1 MNVKTYRTKSLQEA
15 LDNIKRDLGSEALVL
30 STREVVASRPFG
42 FLRKPKWEVAAAARP
57 ETATAAGSAPAQA
70 PAPAPAT
77 AAAVATAPA
86 PLKMPKPAEPKD
98 MDDMPVTTRR
108 NPVNDRRIDLL
119 LEEMDEVKRS
129 LKTIGKSMPAR
140 PSGPSGDAQGG
151 GVYHELVN
159 QGIDSEMA
167 ESLIQSA
174 SRGNPSP
181 GELRSRV
188 RRLLGDMIVVDPPA
202 ELHAKGRVVS
212 VFVGP
217 TGVGKTTTIAKI
229 AGQATTRF
237 KKNVAL
243 ITTDMMRVG
252 GQDQLTRY
260 GALLGV
266 PAYTCSEVSTLKD
279 LIESLDDCDLI
290 LVDTPG
296 ASPSDLARLSKL
308 EAVMALPEARMNL
321 VISATTRSEDISKI
335 VNRFQRFSPKRV
347 VFTKI
352 DETDSRSL
360 IVGDLLRNE
369 VAISYITNGQR
380 VPDDLLVPVTAEMT
394 KWVLPDA

>member
-1 MNVKTYRTKSLQEA
+1 MNVKTYHTKSLQEA

-30 STREVVASRPFG
+30 STREVAPSRPFG

-57 ETATAAGSAPAQA
+57 ETTVAVATPAPKPAPVAAAAVALA
-70 PAPAPAT
+70 PAPARTAT
-77 AAAVATAPA
+77 A
-86 PLKMPKPAEPKD
+86 LAEPSD
-98 MDDMPVTTRR
+98 MGDRPVTSRR
-108 NPVNDRRIDLL
+108 SAPNDRRIDLL

-129 LKTIGKSMPAR
+129 LKTLGKSMPAKTEN
-140 PSGPSGDAQGG
+140 GG
-151 GVYHELVN
+151 GIYGELVN
-159 QGIDSEMA
+159 QGIDSDLA

-181 GELRSRV
+181 NELRSRV

-202 ELHAKGRVVS
+202 ELHAKSRIVS

-237 KKNVAL
+237 KKKVAL

-252 GQDQLTRY
+252 SQDQLTRF
-260 GALLGV
+260 GALIGV
-266 PAYTCSEVSTLKD
+266 PAYTCSDVSTLKG
-279 LIESLDDCDLI
+279 LIESLDDRDLI

-308 EAVMALPEARMNL
+308 EAVMTLPEARMNL
-321 VISATTRSEDISKI
+321 VISATTRSEDIVKI
-335 VNRFQRFSPKRV
+335 VSRFQRFAPKRV

-352 DETDSRSL
+352 DETDSKSL
-360 IVGDLLRNE
+360 VVGDLLRNE
-369 VAISYITNGQR
+369 IAISYITNGQR

>member
-1 MNVKTYRTKSLQEA
+1 MNVKTYRTRSLQEA
-15 LDNIKRDLGSEALVL
+15 LDHIKRDFGSEALVL

-57 ETATAAGSAPAQA
+57 ETGTAVATA
-70 PAPAPAT
+70 PAPAPASAPAPAARPAA

-86 PLKMPKPAEPKD
+86 PVKMPKLAEPTD
-98 MDDMPVTTRR
+98 MDDMPATTRR
-108 NPVNDRRIDLL
+108 AQANDRRIDLL

-140 PSGPSGDAQGG
+140 SEQGG
-151 GVYHELVN
+151 GLFGELVN
-159 QGIDSEMA
+159 QGVESEMA

-174 SRGNPSP
+174 SRGNPTP

-229 AGQATTRF
+229 AGQAAIRF
-237 KKNVAL
+237 KKKVAL

-252 GQDQLTRY
+252 GQDQLTRF

-266 PAYTCSEVSTLKD
+266 PAYTCSDVSTLKD

-296 ASPSDLARLSKL
+296 SSPSDLARLSKL
-308 EAVMALPEARMNL
+308 EAVMTLPEARMNL
-321 VISATTRSEDISKI
+321 VISATTRSEDITRI
-335 VNRFQRFSPKRV
+335 VSRFQRFAPKRV

-369 VAISYITNGQR
+369 IAISYITNGQR
-380 VPDDLLVPVTAEMT
+380 VPDDLLVPITAEMT

>member
-1 MNVKTYRTKSLQEA
+1 MNVKTYQTKSLQEA

-30 STREVVASRPFG
+30 STREVPTRFG

-57 ETATAAGSAPAQA
+57 EPIVAVAPPAPAPKPAPVVAAAVAVA
-70 PAPAPAT
+70 PAPAKTAT
-77 AAAVATAPA
+77 A
-86 PLKMPKPAEPKD
+86 LAEPND
-98 MDDMPVTTRR
+98 MDDRPVTSRR
-108 NPVNDRRIDLL
+108 ATNDRRIDLL

-129 LKTIGKSMPAR
+129 LKTLGKSMPAK
-140 PSGPSGDAQGG
+140 AENGG
-151 GVYHELVN
+151 GIYGELVN
-159 QGIDSEMA
+159 QGIEPDLA
-167 ESLIQSA
+167 DSLIQSA
-174 SRGNPSP
+174 SRGNPTP
-181 GELRSRV
+181 NELRSRV

-202 ELHAKGRVVS
+202 ELHAKSRIVS

-229 AGQATTRF
+229 AGQAATRF
-237 KKNVAL
+237 KKKVAL

-252 GQDQLTRY
+252 SQDQLTRF

-266 PAYTCSEVSTLKD
+266 PAYTCSDVSTLKD
-279 LIESLDDCDLI
+279 LIESLDDRDLI

-321 VISATTRSEDISKI
+321 VISATTRSEDIVKI
-335 VNRFQRFSPKRV
+335 VSRFQRFAPKRV
-347 VFTKI
+347 IFTKL
-352 DETDSRSL
+352 DETDSKSL
-360 IVGDLLRNE
+360 LVGDLLRNE

>member
-57 ETATAAGSAPAQA
+57 ETATAVATAPALA
-70 PAPAPAT
+70 PAPALKAAAPAAAA
-77 AAAVATAPA
+77 AAAVAPA
-86 PLKMPKPAEPKD
+86 PLKMPKPAEPLD
-98 MDDMPVTTRR
+98 MDDTPVVARR
-108 NPVNDRRIDLL
+108 ATSNDRRIDLL

-140 PSGPSGDAQGG
+140 SETGG
-151 GVYHELVN
+151 SLFGELVN
-159 QGIDSEMA
+159 QGIEPDMA

-174 SRGNPSP
+174 SRGNPTP

-202 ELHAKGRVVS
+202 ELHARGRVVS

-237 KKNVAL
+237 KKKVAL

-266 PAYTCSEVSTLKD
+266 PAYTCSDVSTLKD

-321 VISATTRSEDISKI
+321 VISATTRSEDIAKI

-352 DETDSRSL
+352 DETDSKSL

>member
-57 ETATAAGSAPAQA
+57 ETATAVATLPA
-70 PAPAPAT
+70 PAPAPAPAPMAAA
-77 AAAVATAPA
+77 AAAVAPAPA
-86 PLKMPKPAEPKD
+86 KMPKMRKPAEPMD
-98 MDDMPVTTRR
+98 MDDAPVVTRR
-108 NPVNDRRIDLL
+108 PGNDRRIDLL

-140 PSGPSGDAQGG
+140 SERGG
-151 GVYHELVN
+151 SLYGELLN
-159 QGIDSEMA
+159 QGIEAEMA

-174 SRGNPSP
+174 SRGNPTP
-181 GELRSRV
+181 GELRNRV

-229 AGQATTRF
+229 AGQASTRF
-237 KKNVAL
+237 RKKVAL

-266 PAYTCSEVSTLKD
+266 PAYTCSDVSTLKD
-279 LIESLDDCDLI
+279 LIESLDDADLI

-321 VISATTRSEDISKI
+321 VISATTRSEDIIKI

-352 DETDSRSL
+352 DETDSKSMM
-360 IVGDLLRNE
+360 VGDLLRNE

>member
-15 LDNIKRDLGSEALVL
+15 LDHIKRDLGNEALVL
-30 STREVVASRPFG
+30 STREVAAPRPFG
-42 FLRKPKWEVAAAARP
+42 FLRKPQWEVAAAARP
-57 ETATAAGSAPAQA
+57 EITMAVATASAPASA
-70 PAPAPAT
+70 PKA
-77 AAAVATAPA
+77 AAAVAVAAAPA
-86 PLKMPKPAEPKD
+86 PVKMPKPAEPKD

-108 NPVNDRRIDLL
+108 TPAGDRRIDLL
-119 LEEMDEVKRS
+119 LEEMDEVKKS
-129 LKTIGKSMPAR
+129 LKSIGKSMPAR
-140 PSGPSGDAQGG
+140 PAGSSGDAQGSG
-151 GVYHELVN
+151 LYNELVN
-159 QGIDSEMA
+159 QGIEPEMA
-167 ESLIQSA
+167 ESLIHSA
-174 SRGNPSP
+174 SRGTPTPN
-181 GELRSRV
+181 ELRSRV
-188 RRLLGDMIVVDPPA
+188 RRLLGDMIVVDSPV
-202 ELHAKGRVVS
+202 ELHGKGRVVS

-237 KKNVAL
+237 KKKVAL

-252 GQDQLTRY
+252 SQDQLARF

-266 PAYTCSEVSTLKD
+266 PAYTCSDVSTLKD
-279 LIESLDDCDLI
+279 LIESLDDRDLI

-321 VISATTRSEDISKI
+321 VISATTRSEDIGKI
-335 VNRFQRFSPKRV
+335 VNRFQRFAPKRV

-352 DETDSRSL
+352 DETDSKSL

>member
-15 LDNIKRDLGSEALVL
+15 LDHIKRDLGSEALVL
-30 STREVVASRPFG
+30 STREVAPRAFSLTRRPT
-42 FLRKPKWEVAAAARP
+42 WEVSAAARP
-57 ETATAAGSAPAQA
+57 EPI
-70 PAPAPAT
+70 
-77 AAAVATAPA
+77 AAVATAPA
-86 PLKMPKPAEPKD
+86 PASAAVAVAPAPAPKAAAATAAAPAPTKMPKPAEPKD
-98 MDDMPVTTRR
+98 MDDTPVTRR
-108 NPVNDRRIDLL
+108 VTVNDRRIDLL

-129 LKTIGKSMPAR
+129 LKTIGKSI
-140 PSGPSGDAQGG
+140 PSGSSQTGG
-151 GVYHELVN
+151 GIYGELVN
-159 QGIDSEMA
+159 QGIEPELA
-167 ESLIQSA
+167 ENLIQSA
-174 SRGNPSP
+174 SRGTPSP
-181 GELRSRV
+181 NELRSRV

-202 ELHAKGRVVS
+202 ELHGKSRIVS

-229 AGQATTRF
+229 AGQAATRF
-237 KKNVAL
+237 KKKVAL

-252 GQDQLTRY
+252 SQDQLTRF

-266 PAYTCSEVSTLKD
+266 PAYTCSDVSTLKD
-279 LIESLDDCDLI
+279 LIESLDDRDLI

-321 VISATTRSEDISKI
+321 VISATTRSEDIVKI
-335 VNRFQRFSPKRV
+335 VSRFQRFNPRRV
-347 VFTKI
+347 IFTKI
-352 DETDSRSL
+352 DETDSKSMV
-360 IVGDLLRNE
+360 VGDLLRNE

>member
-1 MNVKTYRTKSLQEA
+1 MNVKHIAPRSLQEA
-15 LDNIKRDLGSEALVL
+15 LDHIKRDFGSEALVL

-42 FLRKPKWEVAAAARP
+42 FLRKPKWEVAAAASP
-57 ETATAAGSAPAQA
+57 EANPAVAT
-70 PAPAPAT
+70 APAT
-77 AAAVATAPA
+77 LAAPFPPAAAAAVATAPA
-86 PLKMPKPAEPKD
+86 PVKMPEACRAHRYGRYACND
-98 MDDMPVTTRR
+98 RR
-108 NPVNDRRIDLL
+108 AQANDRRIDLL

-140 PSGPSGDAQGG
+140 SELGG
-151 GVYHELVN
+151 GLYGELVN
-159 QGIDSEMA
+159 QGVDSEMA

-174 SRGNPSP
+174 SRGNPTP

-202 ELHAKGRVVS
+202 ELHAKGRIVS

-229 AGQATTRF
+229 AGSGHARF
-237 KKNVAL
+237 KKKVAL

-252 GQDQLTRY
+252 SQDQLTRF

-266 PAYTCSEVSTLKD
+266 PAYTCSDVSTLKD
-279 LIESLDDCDLI
+279 LIER
-290 LVDTPG
+290 PG
-296 ASPSDLARLSKL
+296 RRGPDSRRYAGCEPVRSGAAFKL
-308 EAVMALPEARMNL
+308 EAVMSLPEARMNL

-335 VNRFQRFSPKRV
+335 VNRFQRFAPKRV

-352 DETDSRSL
+352 DETDSKSM

-380 VPDDLLVPVTAEMT
+380 VPRRSVGSGNG
-394 KWVLPDA
+394 

>member
-30 STREVVASRPFG
+30 STREVVAPRPFG

-57 ETATAAGSAPAQA
+57 ETATAVATLPA
-70 PAPAPAT
+70 PAPAPVAS
-77 AAAVATAPA
+77 AAAATAPA
-86 PLKMPKPAEPKD
+86 PARMPKPAEPKD
-98 MDDMPVTTRR
+98 MDDTPVTTRR
-108 NPVNDRRIDLL
+108 SSVNDRRIDLL

-129 LKTIGKSMPAR
+129 LKTIGKSMPTR
-140 PSGPSGDAQGG
+140 PSGPSGGAESGG
-151 GVYHELVN
+151 LYHELVN
-159 QGIDSEMA
+159 QGIESDMA
-167 ESLIQSA
+167 ESLIGSA
-174 SRGNPSP
+174 SRGNPTP

-202 ELHAKGRVVS
+202 ELHAKGRIVS

-237 KKNVAL
+237 KKKVAL

-266 PAYTCSEVSTLKD
+266 PAYTCSDISTLKD

-296 ASPSDLARLSKL
+296 ASPSDLARLSRL

-321 VISATTRSEDISKI
+321 VISATTRSEDIARI

>member
-57 ETATAAGSAPAQA
+57 DTGTAVATLPAPSPA
-70 PAPAPAT
+70 PAPAPKA
-77 AAAVATAPA
+77 AAAVAPAPA
-86 PLKMPKPAEPKD
+86 KMPKMRKPAEPMD
-98 MDDMPVTTRR
+98 MDDAPVVTRR
-108 NPVNDRRIDLL
+108 AANDRRIDLL

-140 PSGPSGDAQGG
+140 SEHGG
-151 GVYHELVN
+151 SLYGELLN
-159 QGIDSEMA
+159 QGIEAEMA

-174 SRGNPSP
+174 SRGNPTP
-181 GELRSRV
+181 GELRNRV

-237 KKNVAL
+237 KKKVAL

-266 PAYTCSEVSTLKD
+266 PAYTCPDVSTLKD
-279 LIESLDDCDLI
+279 LIESLDDADLI
-290 LVDTPG
+290 LVD
-296 ASPSDLARLSKL
+296 
-308 EAVMALPEARMNL
+308 
-321 VISATTRSEDISKI
+321 
-335 VNRFQRFSPKRV
+335 
-347 VFTKI
+347 
-352 DETDSRSL
+352 
-360 IVGDLLRNE
+360 
-369 VAISYITNGQR
+369 
-380 VPDDLLVPVTAEMT
+380 
-394 KWVLPDA
+394 

>member
-30 STREVVASRPFG
+30 STREVVPSRPFG
-42 FLRKPKWEVAAAARP
+42 FLRKPKWEVAAAKP
-57 ETATAAGSAPAQA
+57 ET
-70 PAPAPAT
+70 T
-77 AAAVATAPA
+77 AAAVATALAPASAPA
-86 PLKMPKPAEPKD
+86 PAPVAAAAVAVAPAPTKMPKPAEPMD
-98 MDDMPVTTRR
+98 MDDTPGVTRR
-108 NPVNDRRIDLL
+108 LANDRRIDLL

-140 PSGPSGDAQGG
+140 PSREAEGG
-151 GVYHELVN
+151 GLYHELVN
-159 QGIDSEMA
+159 QGVDAEMA
-167 ESLIQSA
+167 EGLIQSA
-174 SRGNPSP
+174 SRGNPTP

-229 AGQATTRF
+229 AGQAATRF
-237 KKNVAL
+237 KKKVAL

-252 GQDQLTRY
+252 GQDQLTRF

-266 PAYTCSEVSTLKD
+266 PAYTCSDVSTLKD
-279 LIESLDDCDLI
+279 LIESLDDADLI

-321 VISATTRSEDISKI
+321 VISATTRSEDITRI
-335 VNRFQRFSPKRV
+335 VSRFQRFSPKRV

-352 DETDSRSL
+352 DETDSKSM

>member
-42 FLRKPKWEVAAAARP
+42 FLRKPKWEVAAAARQ
-57 ETATAAGSAPAQA
+57 EIATAVATLPA
-70 PAPAPAT
+70 PAPAPAPAPM
-77 AAAVATAPA
+77 AAAAAAAAPA
-86 PLKMPKPAEPKD
+86 PAKMPKMPKPAEPMD
-98 MDDMPVTTRR
+98 MDDAPVVTRR
-108 NPVNDRRIDLL
+108 TANDRRIDLL

-140 PSGPSGDAQGG
+140 SEQGG
-151 GVYHELVN
+151 SLYGELLN
-159 QGIDSEMA
+159 QGIEAEMA

-174 SRGNPSP
+174 SRGNPTP
-181 GELRSRV
+181 GELRNRV

-229 AGQATTRF
+229 AGQASTRF
-237 KKNVAL
+237 RKKVAL

-266 PAYTCSEVSTLKD
+266 PAYTCSDVSTLKD
-279 LIESLDDCDLI
+279 LIESLDDADLI

-308 EAVMALPEARMNL
+308 ESVMALPEARMNL
-321 VISATTRSEDISKI
+321 VISATTRSEDIVKI

-352 DETDSRSL
+352 DETDSKSM

>member
-15 LDNIKRDLGSEALVL
+15 LDHIKRDLGSEALVL
-30 STREVVASRPFG
+30 STREVAPRAFSLMRRPM
-42 FLRKPKWEVAAAARP
+42 WEVSAAIKAEPSAAV
-57 ETATAAGSAPAQA
+57 ATL
-70 PAPAPAT
+70 PAPAP
-77 AAAVATAPA
+77 VAAPA
-86 PLKMPKPAEPKD
+86 PKAVAVAAAGVAPAKVKMPKPAEPKD
-98 MDDMPVTTRR
+98 MDDAPVTRR
-108 NPVNDRRIDLL
+108 VSVSDRRIDLL

-129 LKTIGKSMPAR
+129 LKTLGKSMP
-140 PSGPSGDAQGG
+140 SGTTQTSGGIYA
-151 GVYHELVN
+151 ELVN
-159 QGIDSEMA
+159 QGIDADLA
-167 ESLIQSA
+167 ENLIQSA
-174 SRGNPSP
+174 SRGNPTP
-181 GELRSRV
+181 NELRSRV

-202 ELHAKGRVVS
+202 ELHGKGRMVS

-229 AGQATTRF
+229 AGQAATRF
-237 KKNVAL
+237 KKKVAL

-252 GQDQLTRY
+252 GQDQLTRF

-266 PAYTCSEVSTLKD
+266 PAYTCSDISTLKD
-279 LIESLDDCDLI
+279 LIESLDDRDLI

-308 EAVMALPEARMNL
+308 ESVMALPEARMNL
-321 VISATTRSEDISKI
+321 VISATTRSEDIVKI
-335 VNRFQRFSPKRV
+335 VSRFHRFTPKRV

-352 DETDSRSL
+352 DETESRSL
-360 IVGDLLRNE
+360 VVGDLLRNE

-394 KWVLPDA
+394 KWVLPDV

>member
-1 MNVKTYRTKSLQEA
+1 MNVKTYHTKSLQEA
-15 LDNIKRDLGSEALVL
+15 LDSIKRDLGTEALVL
-30 STREVVASRPFG
+30 STREVVPSRPFG

-57 ETATAAGSAPAQA
+57 ETTVAVSTPAAK
-70 PAPAPAT
+70 PAPVA
-77 AAAVATAPA
+77 AAAVAMAAAPA
-86 PLKMPKPAEPKD
+86 KTATALAEPND
-98 MDDMPVTTRR
+98 MDDRPVTPRR
-108 NPVNDRRIDLL
+108 APNDRRIDLL

-129 LKTIGKSMPAR
+129 LKTLGKSMPAR
-140 PSGPSGDAQGG
+140 TENGG
-151 GVYHELVN
+151 GLYGELVN
-159 QGIDSEMA
+159 QGIESEMA

-174 SRGNPSP
+174 SRGNPTP
-181 GELRSRV
+181 NELRSRV

-202 ELHAKGRVVS
+202 ELHAKSRIVS

-237 KKNVAL
+237 KKKVAL

-252 GQDQLTRY
+252 SQDQLTRF

-266 PAYTCSEVSTLKD
+266 PAYTCSDVSTLKG
-279 LIESLDDCDLI
+279 LIESLDDRDLI

-308 EAVMALPEARMNL
+308 EAVLALPEARMNL
-321 VISATTRSEDISKI
+321 VISATTRSEDIVKI
-335 VNRFQRFSPKRV
+335 VSRFQRFNPKRV

-352 DETDSRSL
+352 DETDSKSL
-360 IVGDLLRNE
+360 LVGDLLRNE

>member
-15 LDNIKRDLGSEALVL
+15 LDNIKRDLGNEALVL
-30 STREVVASRPFG
+30 STREVVPSRPFG
-42 FLRKPKWEVAAAARP
+42 FLRKPKWEVAAAKP
-57 ETATAAGSAPAQA
+57 ETAAKAIATAPAASAAAA
-70 PAPAPAT
+70 PVAAAA
-77 AAAVATAPA
+77 AAAVAPA
-86 PLKMPKPAEPKD
+86 ITKMPKPAEPVD
-98 MDDMPVTTRR
+98 MDDTPVVTRR
-108 NPVNDRRIDLL
+108 LANDRRIDLL

-140 PSGPSGDAQGG
+140 TEQGG
-151 GVYHELVN
+151 GLYGELVN
-159 QGIDSEMA
+159 QGIEAEMA
-167 ESLIQSA
+167 ESLIHSA
-174 SRGNPSP
+174 SRGNPTP

-229 AGQATTRF
+229 AGQAATRF
-237 KKNVAL
+237 KKKVAL

-252 GQDQLTRY
+252 GQDQLTRF

-266 PAYTCSEVSTLKD
+266 PAYTCSDVSTLKD
-279 LIESLDDCDLI
+279 LIESLDDADLI

-296 ASPSDLARLSKL
+296 ASPSDLARLSRL

-321 VISATTRSEDISKI
+321 VISATTRSEDITRI
-335 VNRFQRFSPKRV
+335 VSRFQRFSPKRV

-352 DETDSRSL
+352 DETDSRSM

>member
-1 MNVKTYRTKSLQEA
+1 MNVKTYHTKSLQEA
-15 LDNIKRDLGSEALVL
+15 LDSIKRDLGTEALVL
-30 STREVVASRPFG
+30 STREVAPSRPFG

-57 ETATAAGSAPAQA
+57 ETTVAVATPAAK
-70 PAPAPAT
+70 PAPVA
-77 AAAVATAPA
+77 AAAVAMAAAPA
-86 PLKMPKPAEPKD
+86 KTATALAEPND
-98 MDDMPVTTRR
+98 MDDRPVTPRR
-108 NPVNDRRIDLL
+108 ATNDRRIDLL

-129 LKTIGKSMPAR
+129 LKTLGKSMPAR
-140 PSGPSGDAQGG
+140 TENGG
-151 GVYHELVN
+151 GLYGELVN
-159 QGIDSEMA
+159 QGIESEMA

-174 SRGNPSP
+174 SRGNPTP
-181 GELRSRV
+181 NELRSRV

-202 ELHAKGRVVS
+202 ELHAKSRIVS

-237 KKNVAL
+237 KKKVAL

-252 GQDQLTRY
+252 SQDQLTRF

-266 PAYTCSEVSTLKD
+266 PAYTCSDVSTLKD
-279 LIESLDDCDLI
+279 LIESLDDRDLI

-308 EAVMALPEARMNL
+308 EAVLALPEARMNL
-321 VISATTRSEDISKI
+321 VISATTRSEDIVKI
-335 VNRFQRFSPKRV
+335 VSRFQRFAPKRV

-352 DETDSRSL
+352 DETDSKSL
-360 IVGDLLRNE
+360 LVGDLLRNE

>member
-1 MNVKTYRTKSLQEA
+1 MNVKTYHTKSLQEA
-15 LDNIKRDLGSEALVL
+15 LDSIKRDLGTEALVL
-30 STREVVASRPFG
+30 STREVVPSRPFG

-57 ETATAAGSAPAQA
+57 ETTVAVSTPAAK
-70 PAPAPAT
+70 PAPVA
-77 AAAVATAPA
+77 AAAVAMAAAPA
-86 PLKMPKPAEPKD
+86 KTATALAEPND
-98 MDDMPVTTRR
+98 MDDRPVTTRR
-108 NPVNDRRIDLL
+108 APNDRRIDLL

-129 LKTIGKSMPAR
+129 LKTLGKSMPAR
-140 PSGPSGDAQGG
+140 TENGG
-151 GVYHELVN
+151 GLYGELVN
-159 QGIDSEMA
+159 QGIESEMA

-174 SRGNPSP
+174 SRGNPTP
-181 GELRSRV
+181 NELRSRV

-202 ELHAKGRVVS
+202 ELHAKSRIVS

-237 KKNVAL
+237 KKKVAL

-252 GQDQLTRY
+252 SQDQLTRF

-266 PAYTCSEVSTLKD
+266 PAYTCSDVSTLKG
-279 LIESLDDCDLI
+279 LIESLDDRDLI

-308 EAVMALPEARMNL
+308 EAVLALPEARMNL
-321 VISATTRSEDISKI
+321 VISATTRSEDIVKI
-335 VNRFQRFSPKRV
+335 VSRFQRFNPKRV

-352 DETDSRSL
+352 DETDSKSL
-360 IVGDLLRNE
+360 LVGDLLRNE

>member
-1 MNVKTYRTKSLQEA
+1 MNVKTYQTKSLQEA

-30 STREVVASRPFG
+30 STREVAPSRFG
-42 FLRKPKWEVAAAARP
+42 FLRKPKWEVSAAARP
-57 ETATAAGSAPAQA
+57 EPLLAIAPPAPAPKPAPVAAAAVAVA
-70 PAPAPAT
+70 PAPAKTAT
-77 AAAVATAPA
+77 A
-86 PLKMPKPAEPKD
+86 LAEPND
-98 MDDMPVTTRR
+98 MDDRPVTSRR
-108 NPVNDRRIDLL
+108 AANDRRIDLL

-129 LKTIGKSMPAR
+129 LKTLGKSIPAK
-140 PSGPSGDAQGG
+140 SENGG
-151 GVYHELVN
+151 GLYGELVN

-174 SRGNPSP
+174 SRGNPTP
-181 GELRSRV
+181 GELRNRV

-202 ELHAKGRVVS
+202 ELHAKSRIVS

-237 KKNVAL
+237 KKKVAL

-252 GQDQLTRY
+252 SQDQLTRF

-266 PAYTCSEVSTLKD
+266 PAYTCSDVSTLKD
-279 LIESLDDCDLI
+279 LIESLDDRDLI

-321 VISATTRSEDISKI
+321 VISATTRSEDIVKI
-335 VNRFQRFSPKRV
+335 VSRFQRFAPKRV

-352 DETDSRSL
+352 DETDSKSL
-360 IVGDLLRNE
+360 LVGDLLRNE